1 MGGLVFTE
9 NNLLSPVLNI
19 CKKILGNIT
28 DNRENI
34 MSYLN
39 KAETLIWNMAF
50 KGTNRTIFFFFLN
63 YFFTVEFC

>member
-28 DNRENI
+28 DSRENV

-50 KGTNRTIFFFFLN
+50 KGTKLFFFLIL
-63 YFFTVEFC
+63 FFFYS

>member
-1 MGGLVFTE
+1 MTGGLVFTE

-28 DNRENI
+28 ATGKNV

-50 KGTNRTIFFFFLN
+50 MGTNQTIS
-63 YFFTVEFC
+63 